1 MSLTLHSKLGDIR
14 RSLYRYSG
22 RLALR
27 STTSHRTTN
36 ISEKLRGNWPSST
49 DSTVAPRN
57 KHPFL
62 ILAGNFR
69 GLTTTRALRMASDED
84 YMAFLNKA
92 NKDPGEGYTKAQ
104 SADKQEFKATDE
116 GAQIPAAIQEA
127 TKDSFYVSDADEPF
141 VPVYLAWDESGK
153 GLPDEDEFA
162 SLIHHPDPSN
172 AQIEIQDPAD
182 WDTQGQYK
190 SILDAV
196 RKAGKGNDVRVYR
209 VSKGGVKVEYWVVTT
224 EGNGPGAKLVGAKA
238 LAIES

>member
-1 MSLTLHSKLGDIR
+1 
-14 RSLYRYSG
+14 
-22 RLALR
+22 
-27 STTSHRTTN
+27 
-36 ISEKLRGNWPSST
+36 
-49 DSTVAPRN
+49 
-57 KHPFL
+57 
-62 ILAGNFR
+62 
-69 GLTTTRALRMASDED
+69 MASDED

-92 NKDPGEGYTKAQ
+92 NKNPSEGYTKAQ
-104 SADKQEFKATDE
+104 SANKQDFKATDE
-116 GAQIPAAIQEA
+116 GAQIPAVIQEA
-127 TKDSFYVSDADEPF
+127 TNDSFYVSDADEPF

-153 GLPDEDEFA
+153 GLPDEEEFA

-209 VSKGGVKVEYWVVTT
+209 VSKGGVKIEYWVVTT
-224 EGNGPGAKLVGAKA
+224 EGNGPSAKLVGVKA